1 MDRNFDLTRRSL
13 LRASTIAGAA
23 AILGGPSTGG
33 AVAVPNDD
41 YETTSGKTE
50 PEYDVADAEQHYV
63 ETAYSLPDAKGGGTE
78 SPTLFGE
85 IAWPADPE
93 TGEKIKDVPVVLT
106 YSPYND
112 IRSPQSE
119 LESTTGVLDGTT
131 DYYVPRGYA
140 RAVFD
145 VVGTRNSGGCY
156 DYGGYRERITGKKLV
171 EYLVG

>member
-23 AILGGPSTGG
+23 AILGGPSRGG

-85 IAWPADPE
+85 ITWPADPE
-93 TGEKIKDVPVVLT
+93 TGRKLK
-106 YSPYND
+106 
-112 IRSPQSE
+112 
-119 LESTTGVLDGTT
+119 
-131 DYYVPRGYA
+131 GYA
-140 RAVFD
+140 RRPHVLA
-145 VVGTRNSGGCY
+145 G
-156 DYGGYRERITGKKLV
+156 RILRLPRQVSPASWGV
-171 EYLVG
+171 

>member
-23 AILGGPSTGG
+23 AILGGPSRGG

-85 IAWPADPE
+85 ITWPADPE
-93 TGEKIKDVPVVLT
+93 TGRKRKDMPVVLT
-106 YSPYND
+106 YSPD
-112 IRSPQSE
+112 VSCGCHGRSHRRR
-119 LESTTGVLDGTT
+119 GVFTWGIKCGTT
-131 DYYVPRGYA
+131 PGQ
-140 RAVFD
+140 
-145 VVGTRNSGGCY
+145 RN
-156 DYGGYRERITGKKLV
+156 DR
-171 EYLVG
+171 